1 MVKTRMYPYYHPP
14 SDLAADPSIDDED
27 MEEQITALAVEIEAA
42 LKDLPTNS
50 EEVKNASK
58 LLVKLHGFVAKV
70 LCAWFYNIWG
80 STFLINRSDSHL
92 KPRSISRNVVQMLR
106 LQSSSF
112 FHTAKLIG
120 VPGMGWSLEFLS
132 WEKWVFYFV
141 TNHDANMFIHLE
153 AITLFLS
160 TADESDEVPSVDKD
174 QPQYDSYKFTLEEWE
189 LMTKIKKVMNIS
201 S

>member
-70 LCAWFYNIWG
+70 LCA
-80 STFLINRSDSHL
+80 
-92 KPRSISRNVVQMLR
+92 
-106 LQSSSF
+106 
-112 FHTAKLIG
+112 
-120 VPGMGWSLEFLS
+120 
-132 WEKWVFYFV
+132 
-141 TNHDANMFIHLE
+141 
-153 AITLFLS
+153 
-160 TADESDEVPSVDKD
+160 
-174 QPQYDSYKFTLEEWE
+174 
-189 LMTKIKKVMNIS
+189 
-201 S
+201 